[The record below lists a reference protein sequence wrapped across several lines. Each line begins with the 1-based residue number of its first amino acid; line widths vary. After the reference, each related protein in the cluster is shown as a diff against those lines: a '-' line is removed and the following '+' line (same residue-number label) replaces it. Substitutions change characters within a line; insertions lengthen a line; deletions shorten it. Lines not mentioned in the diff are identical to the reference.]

1 MTGITVIYDPITKTV
16 LFQLNTEGYKLK
28 MPRDHAIRIH
38 DLLHAQLQLC
48 KLSNSVSHTTVFRS
62 RGRIITF
69 EMSRTNGLNISVRE
83 LGGRVTFKDTI
94 SWSYAEDWVAN
105 FAFEMRY

>member
-1 MTGITVIYDPITKTV
+1 MTGISVIYDQTTKSV
-16 LFQLNTEGYKLK
+16 LFILNTEHYKMKL
-28 MPRDHAIRIH
+28 PRDHAIRIFE
-38 DLLHAQLQLC
+38 LLHAQLQLC

-69 EMSRTNGLNISVRE
+69 EMSRTNGLNISVRPS
-83 LGGRVTFKDTI
+83 GGRVTFKDSI
-94 SWSYAEDWVAN
+94 SWSYVEDWLAN